1 MRRSIVRQPHEE
13 DRLIAESSMSDWD
26 RTVVATSAGGTTV
39 LQQDCSIALHCET
52 CGAAFATGYALHT
65 HLRDAYHGFQCLHC
79 GALFARRG
87 QMNEHACQDQQGWQ
101 DTLHVAVSDWIRRYS
116 EHDPSEVG
124 HL

>member
-1 MRRSIVRQPHEE
+1 
-13 DRLIAESSMSDWD
+13 MSDRD
-26 RTVVATSAGGTTV
+26 TTVVATSAGGTTV

-52 CGAAFATGYALHT
+52 CAAAFATGYALQT

>member
-1 MRRSIVRQPHEE
+1 
-13 DRLIAESSMSDWD
+13 MSDWD

-39 LQQDCSIALHCET
+39 VQQDRAVALRCET
-52 CGAAFATGYALHT
+52 CGATFTTGYALYT

-124 HL
+124 HQ